1 MQQPRAPLR
10 SHLSVRTFSPSPRHR
25 EWASP
30 SHPRTA
36 PPISRR
42 TYNIRSSGCPRRS
55 RPAAA
60 RTKSP
65 FELNVFIHPQLRDR
79 HRFERPARS
88 RSKATQRSP
97 APSAREPGLSCAE
110 SLNLRPQFGACPLSE
125 DLNLRPQ
132 FGACPLSE
140 TLRGSSLGAPEITG
154 LRLRL
159 HLLLEVEVVQVVAQ
173 HVQIAAD
180 ALGEHLERHDRAQR
194 VDIA

>member
-110 SLNLRPQFGACPLSE
+110 GLNLRPQFGACPLSE
-125 DLNLRPQ
+125 
-132 FGACPLSE
+132 A
-140 TLRGSSLGAPEITG
+140 LRGSAPEITG

>member
-42 TYNIRSSGCPRRS
+42 TYNIRSSGCPRRL
-55 RPAAA
+55 RPTAA

-65 FELNVFIHPQLRDR
+65 FELSVFFRPQLRTGTNLSAQLEAEAR
-79 HRFERPARS
+79 RRREARP
-88 RSKATQRSP
+88 
-97 APSAREPGLSCAE
+97 PSAREPGLSCT
-110 SLNLRPQFGACPLSE
+110 E

-140 TLRGSSLGAPEITG
+140 TLRGSAPEITG